1 MLPTKPTQTTI
12 TGLSGWGR
20 YPRGD
25 QVVERPEK
33 ACQLGLNEGPTL
45 ARGQGRSY
53 GDASLN
59 EVGHVILTERLNRF
73 LEFDRET
80 GILKA
85 EAGATLGDVLEA
97 MVPQGWFPPVTPG
110 TKFSS
115 LGGCVAA
122 DIHGKNHHHDG
133 SFGEHVTELV
143 IVDKAGERVTCSPT
157 ERPELFWATVGG
169 MGLTGIIES
178 VSFKLQPIE
187 TAYMRVKHRRAGNL
201 EVTFNLMENE
211 AYDDQYS
218 VCWIDCMA
226 RGKRMGRSVLM
237 TGHHAAKAEVPLM
250 AHDPLRIKPG
260 RVRNFKRDWPGFML
274 NKLAIRMFNARF
286 YWREGRRGQF
296 LCDYHAYFYPLD
308 RIENWNRMYGKRGF
322 VQYQF
327 VVPVHRAKS
336 GIGRVLEMVSKSRRA
351 SFLAVLKRFGPAS
364 EGMLSFPQEGYTLAL
379 DMPLSADLM
388 DFLEGLD
395 EVVLEHEGRVYLAKD
410 ARLPAGMFK
419 AMYPRLDEFMNLKR
433 EIDPDN
439 RFTSNLAR
447 RLEITP

>member
-1 MLPTKPTQTTI
+1 MLPTKPTQTTL

-20 YPRGD
+20 YPRAD

-33 ACQLGLNEGPTL
+33 ACQLGLNEGQTL

-53 GDASLN
+53 GDAALN
-59 EVGHVILTERLNRF
+59 SAGHVILTERLNRF
-73 LEFDRET
+73 LEFDPVT
-80 GILKA
+80 GVLHA
-85 EAGATLGDVLEA
+85 EAGATLKDVLDA

-110 TKFSS
+110 TKYSS

-133 SFGEHVTELV
+133 SFGEHVTELTL
-143 IVDKAGERVTCSPT
+143 VDKGGERVRCSPT

-178 VSFKLQPIE
+178 VAFKMQPIE

-211 AYDDQYS
+211 AFDDQYS
-218 VCWIDCMA
+218 VCWIDCLA

-260 RVRNFKRDWPGFML
+260 RVKSFKRDWPRFML
-274 NKLAIRMFNARF
+274 NRMAIRMFNARF

-296 LCDYHAYFYPLD
+296 LCDYNDYFYPLD

-327 VVPVHRAKS
+327 VVPKHRARS
-336 GIGRVLEMVSKSRRA
+336 GIGRALDMISRSGKA
-351 SFLAVLKRFGPAS
+351 SFLAVLKRFGPES
-364 EGMLSFPQEGYTLAL
+364 KGMLSFPQEGYTLAL
-379 DMPLSADLM
+379 DMPLSNDLM
-388 DFLEGLD
+388 DFLEKLD
-395 EVVLEHEGRVYLAKD
+395 EAVLEHEGRVYLAKD
-410 ARLPAGMFK
+410 ARLPAETFR
-419 AMYPRLDEFMNLKR
+419 AMYPRLDEFMSVKHDV
-433 EIDPDN
+433 DPEN
-439 RFTSNLAR
+439 RFTSDMAR
-447 RLEITP
+447 RLEISP